1 MDDSRQLER
10 EAEATRNQLELTL
23 GELRERITPGQLVD
37 QALEYVSESGGGD
50 FVRNLGRQ
58 AAGNPLP
65 ICLIGA
71 GLAWFALSNGRSSA
85 NPSDGTSAQARASTV
100 APDCG
105 TGGGAA
111 VSSIRS
117 AKDQVAEGAS
127 SLATAANNAVASTSA
142 RAGAVA
148 DTLGAAASRA
158 AETGRSAADT
168 GWDLVQRV
176 ADQPLV
182 LAGIGVA
189 IGAAL
194 GAALPSTEV
203 EDQLIG
209 DASDRL
215 KGQAR
220 SFAKEQYEKGQE
232 LAQDALQQAAED
244 AGDRVREGL
253 GEDRASSAP
262 AENQDSGS
270 VPPTSEA
277 SARS

>member
-10 EAEATRNQLELTL
+10 EAEVTRNQLELTL
-23 GELRERITPGQLVD
+23 AELRERITPGQLVD

-65 ICLIGA
+65 ICLMGA

-85 NPSDGTSAQARASTV
+85 NPSDWTSAQARASTV

-105 TGGGAA
+105 TGGG

-127 SLATAANNAVASTSA
+127 SLANAVASTSA

-253 GEDRASSAP
+253 GKDRASSAP

-270 VPPTSEA
+270 VPPTSEG